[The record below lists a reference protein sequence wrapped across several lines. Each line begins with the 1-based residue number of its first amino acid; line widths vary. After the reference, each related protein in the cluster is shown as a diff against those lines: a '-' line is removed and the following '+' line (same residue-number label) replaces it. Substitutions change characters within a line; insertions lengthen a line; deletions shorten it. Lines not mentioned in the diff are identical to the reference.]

1 MYENLIDPQIQI
13 LERSQTAWE
22 AMMPSF
28 QDDLSPYGIPFLTK
42 FDIKK
47 SFPKIISRLKS
58 IKAQSAEEISPFIIQ
73 TISQNFPS
81 YTSPL
86 ESWVS
91 SAPSTIP
98 NIVSHLNAMW
108 SQLNAFDNE
117 ANIPNL
123 EEVKMLVMENKRL
136 QTEAKDLLKLTSN
149 LTKKNNDLT
158 EVLAQAKKF
167 SKDSKE
173 LIQEALKS
181 KATIDSDALV
191 TLAHRESIVKDQ
203 IDSANQLIALNA
215 ITEKIP
221 EFEQKRDAI
230 TKQCDEILAEAKER
244 LDAASRAGLAVSFG
258 DTADDYVWPK
268 RGWLALF
275 VISLAGIV
283 SIGIYFIVLHDST
296 PLEILEKLPK
306 IVATKE
312 LTDLT
317 FNTGGDNYTKLIN
330 SLKFI
335 PLSLPFVWLAWFSA
349 LKFSQLG
356 RLREDYKFKVA
367 TALALDGYRKQAAE
381 VNPELAEKLLDLAIS
396 NFGENPLRLL
406 TKDSA
411 KDAHPLA
418 GIIDEK
424 GWSEVLKEGLQSIA
438 NKVGK

>member
-1 MYENLIDPQIQI
+1 MTIVSRSILGEIIMYENLIDPQIQI

-22 AMMPSF
+22 AMMPSL
-28 QDDLSPYGIPFLTK
+28 QDDLSPYGIPFITK

-47 SFPKIISRLKS
+47 SFPKIITRLKS

-123 EEVKMLVMENKRL
+123 EEVKILIMENKRL
-136 QTEAKDLLKLTSN
+136 QFEAKNLLKLTIN

-173 LIQEALKS
+173 LLEEALKS

-203 IDSANQLIALNA
+203 INSANQLIALNA

-230 TKQCDEILAEAKER
+230 TRQCDEILVKATENLAATAKR
-244 LDAASRAGLAVSFG
+244 GLAVSFS
-258 DTADDYVWPK
+258 DRASEYVWP
-268 RGWLALF
+268 RRFWLISF
-275 VISLAGIV
+275 MVSLAGV
-283 SIGIYFIVLHDST
+283 FLVAYCFIVPELIK
-296 PLEILEKLPK
+296 LEGSNRFFHFI
-306 IVATKE
+306 
-312 LTDLT
+312 TD
-317 FNTGGDNYTKLIN
+317 
-330 SLKFI
+330 I
-335 PLSLPFVWLAWFSA
+335 PLTLPLIWLAWFSA
-349 LKFSQLG
+349 LRFSQLG
-356 RLREDYKFKVA
+356 RLREDYAFKVA
-367 TALALDGYRKQAAE
+367 TALSLDGYRKQAND
-381 VNPELAEKLLDLAIS
+381 VSPDLQEKLLDLAIT
-396 NFGENPLRLL
+396 NFGENPLRLM

-418 GIIDEK
+418 GALDEK
-424 GWSEVLKEGLQSIA
+424 TL
-438 NKVGK
+438 NKIVRSAFQALSDKISK